1 MTKAVPVLTVD
12 GPTASGK
19 GTLSRKL
26 ASALNFHYL
35 DSGALYRLLALHLD
49 HQGIN
54 PKTPIADQELEQLAS
69 LLPVIFYEDRI
80 VLEGQDVTD
89 AIREERVGS
98 LASEFAAKP
107 AVRRGLLQRQWTFR
121 SAPGLVADG
130 RDMGTVVFPDAALKV
145 FLVAD
150 VEERARRR
158 TKQLI
163 EKGISVNFDDLLADL
178 RARDARD
185 QSRDI
190 APLTPASDARLLDGS
205 FLSISESVQQ
215 VLQWWMAIAKI
226 A

>member
-1 MTKAVPVLTVD
+1 
-12 GPTASGK
+12 
-19 GTLSRKL
+19 
-26 ASALNFHYL
+26 
-35 DSGALYRLLALHLD
+35 
-49 HQGIN
+49 
-54 PKTPIADQELEQLAS
+54 
-69 LLPVIFYEDRI
+69 
-80 VLEGQDVTD
+80 D